1 MTTYVFNQ
9 YFLTFIKT
17 VKKNAKPLKEKK
29 TPNNEFGILSKK
41 LLTFGKTFRNDNTF
55 DNLIGFNKKQKYF
68 KSNNI
73 IAYGKDSPYRKLLKS
88 NTSKKLDLFKL

>member
-29 TPNNEFGILSKK
+29 TVE
-41 LLTFGKTFRNDNTF
+41 
-55 DNLIGFNKKQKYF
+55 
-68 KSNNI
+68 
-73 IAYGKDSPYRKLLKS
+73 
-88 NTSKKLDLFKL
+88 

>member
-29 TPNNEFGILSKK
+29 AVARDILNKIHAFYS
-41 LLTFGKTFRNDNTF
+41 TF
-55 DNLIGFNKKQKYF
+55 DN
-68 KSNNI
+68 KS
-73 IAYGKDSPYRKLLKS
+73 KELKVF
-88 NTSKKLDLFKL
+88 DL